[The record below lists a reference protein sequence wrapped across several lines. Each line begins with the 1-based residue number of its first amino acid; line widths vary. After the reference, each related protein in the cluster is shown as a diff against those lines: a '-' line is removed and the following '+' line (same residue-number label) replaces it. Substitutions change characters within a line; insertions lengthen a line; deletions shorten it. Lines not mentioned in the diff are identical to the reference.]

1 MSWPAPRY
9 VTRTALIQQD
19 HDAIRRHAMDMQL
32 RRGGVNPH
40 DVWAAH
46 TKHGSGQQA
55 AYRTHLAVL
64 VTAKQTRMDLGY
76 KATERSL
83 AVVVNQTHSYVTIQ
97 NIYNGWQVMVPMG
110 VADATFQETKD
121 RVDLYL
127 VSANINKV
135 HPPRQKPTTGA
146 FRQWQ

>member
-1 MSWPAPRY
+1 
-9 VTRTALIQQD
+9 
-19 HDAIRRHAMDMQL
+19 
-32 RRGGVNPH
+32 
-40 DVWAAH
+40 
-46 TKHGSGQQA
+46 
-55 AYRTHLAVL
+55 
-64 VTAKQTRMDLGY
+64 MDLGY
-76 KATERSL
+76 KATERAL
-83 AVVVNQTHSYVTIQ
+83 AVVVNQTPAYVTIQ

>member
-1 MSWPAPRY
+1 ME
-9 VTRTALIQQD
+9 IQ
-19 HDAIRRHAMDMQL
+19 I
-32 RRGGVNPH
+32 RRGGVNPRDVPR

-64 VTAKQTRMDLGY
+64 VTAKKTIRDLGY
-76 KATERSL
+76 TATERPL

-127 VSANINKV
+127 VSAHINKG
-135 HPPRQKPTTGA
+135 HPHQPPRQKPTTGPFSRA
-146 FRQWQ
+146 LE

>member
-1 MSWPAPRY
+1 ME
-9 VTRTALIQQD
+9 IQ
-19 HDAIRRHAMDMQL
+19 IRRD
-32 RRGGVNPH
+32 GVDSRDVPH

-64 VTAKQTRMDLGY
+64 VTAKKTIRDLGY
-76 KATERSL
+76 TATERPL
-83 AVVVNQTHSYVTIQ
+83 AVVVSQGPGYVTIQ
-97 NIYNGWQVMVPMG
+97 NIYNGAHIMVPMG

-127 VSANINKV
+127 VGANINKV

-146 FRQWQ
+146 FRQWE